1 MLADVYEGFK
11 HVLGLNLKPDELNT
25 LQICLRAILV
35 FVFAMVLVR
44 FAAKRFL
51 ARLTALDAILGFILA
66 STLSRAINGSAPFFP
81 TLAASIIL
89 IILHRL
95 FAWLAMYSH
104 KFGNWVKGTE
114 DVLVENGEPH
124 VDLMK
129 KHCITQEDL
138 LEELRLNGNIGSPKD
153 AVRATL
159 ERSGQISVIKVKE

>member
-1 MLADVYEGFK
+1 MYEGFK
-11 HVLGLNLKPDELNT
+11 HGLGLDLKPDELNA
-25 LQICLRAILV
+25 LQISLRATLV
-35 FVFAMVLVR
+35 FVYAMVLVR

-51 ARLTALDAILGFILA
+51 ARLTALDAILGFVLA

-81 TLAASIIL
+81 TLAACIIL

-138 LEELRLNGNIGSPKD
+138 LEELRLNGNIGSAKE
-153 AVRATL
+153 VRRATL
-159 ERSGQISVIKVKE
+159 ERSGQISVIKTKE